1 LAISDTELVRS
12 HLDWRYSI
20 SDQGN
25 LLTAVFSLTFECG
38 DSCISRPLTKYD
50 SAIAKEIAEIWPDL
64 KSRSQ
69 NKLDK
74 VKSGCG
80 GIDGS
85 QSHVSLGPKTTE
97 LAKRTVCPH

>member
-1 LAISDTELVRS
+1 
-12 HLDWRYSI
+12 
-20 SDQGN
+20 
-25 LLTAVFSLTFECG
+25 LTFECG

-74 VKSGCG
+74 VKK
-80 GIDGS
+80 
-85 QSHVSLGPKTTE
+85 VVAAALMGPK
-97 LAKRTVCPH
+97 AMAPWDPRPPN